1 MNVALVTGASRGI
14 GRAIALRLAREGFAV
29 VVNYLRNR
37 DKAEQVA
44 QEIRAQGGQ
53 AMALQAD
60 VSSYEACEQMIR
72 DVERM
77 WAPVQVLVNN
87 AGESTHYEPESL
99 PPEEWNRI
107 LAINLSSAFYL
118 SRLVIPAMKAR
129 KYGRIIN
136 LASLRAMTGS
146 PHGPHYAAAKAG
158 IIGLTKSLALALGPY
173 GITVNAVSP
182 GYTLTDMTRKAL
194 ETKGDQIR
202 AQIPLRREGRPEEIA
217 AVVAFLASEE
227 AGYITGE
234 TIQVNGGIYVQ

>member
-14 GRAIALRLAREGFAV
+14 GRAIALRLAREGYAV
-29 VVNYLRNR
+29 VINYLRNR

-44 QEIRAQGGQ
+44 QEIRSQGGQ
-53 AMALQAD
+53 AMAFQAD
-60 VSSYEACEQMIR
+60 VSSFSACEQMIR

-87 AGESTHYEPESL
+87 AGESTHYDPEAL
-99 PPEEWNRI
+99 PPEEWDRI
-107 LAINLSSAFYL
+107 LSVNLSAAFYL
-118 SRLVIPAMKAR
+118 SRLVIPQMKER

-136 LASLRAMTGS
+136 MASLRAMTGS
-146 PHGPHYAAAKAG
+146 AHGPHYAAAKAG

-182 GYTLTDMTRKAL
+182 GYTRTDMTRKAL
-194 ETKGDQIR
+194 ETRGDQIR
-202 AQIPLRREGRPEEIA
+202 AQIPLRREARPEEIA